1 MLAQFR
7 FACRTHDRGRV
18 SHGAGRGAT
27 RGAPMLGLAAETY
40 LWIAMATLLAIPVL
54 GEVPPWTVVPGGTL
68 VLAGVYLAIRG
79 EARMS
84 SLRPPG

>member
-1 MLAQFR
+1 M
-7 FACRTHDRGRV
+7 
-18 SHGAGRGAT
+18 
-27 RGAPMLGLAAETY
+27 RGAPMLGLPAETY
-40 LWIAMATLLAIPVL
+40 LWIAMAALLSIPVL

>member
-1 MLAQFR
+1 
-7 FACRTHDRGRV
+7 
-18 SHGAGRGAT
+18 
-27 RGAPMLGLAAETY
+27 MLGLPAETY
-40 LWIAMATLLAIPVL
+40 LWIAMAALLAIPVL